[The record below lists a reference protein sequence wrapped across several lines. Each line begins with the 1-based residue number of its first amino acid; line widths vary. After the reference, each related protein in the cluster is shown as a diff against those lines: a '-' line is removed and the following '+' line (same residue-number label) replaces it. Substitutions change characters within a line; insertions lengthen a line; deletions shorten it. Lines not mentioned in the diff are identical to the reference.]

1 MFLEL
6 PVGTDIDETN
16 NFTKII
22 ENEVNES
29 TSDYSD
35 IIESIVTYVGKRTL
49 NENDPSALGMR
60 DTPNRARININF
72 FEFEKRNGIN
82 TIDVLEKLRKDI
94 NQYPGVS
101 ITYGKDRKGPPV
113 GGEISIQKIYK

>member
-1 MFLEL
+1 M
-6 PVGTDIDETN
+6 IAI
-16 NFTKII
+16 TKII
-22 ENEVNES
+22 ENEVNKS
-29 TSDYSD
+29 TSGYSD
-35 IIESIVTYVGKRTL
+35 IIESIVTYVGQRTL

-94 NQYPGVS
+94 N
-101 ITYGKDRKGPPV
+101 K
-113 GGEISIQKIYK
+113 